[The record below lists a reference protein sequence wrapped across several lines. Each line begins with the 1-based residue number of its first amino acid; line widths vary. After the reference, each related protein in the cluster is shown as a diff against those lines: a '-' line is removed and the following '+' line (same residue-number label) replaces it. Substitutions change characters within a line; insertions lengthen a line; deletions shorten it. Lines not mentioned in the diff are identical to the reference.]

1 MLISPKRTRGT
12 LHLNMRL
19 PRRFCS
25 RMSVLLS
32 LVALAS
38 IMSGLVFS
46 VWPGISPHP
55 ALAKG
60 LSYSHLSP
68 LQKRFVSS
76 LLSSD
81 QASQQA
87 SNTHANATTPNAF
100 LPTSDDGCPRNHGN
114 NITVSQNCLTITDL
128 TLQGRGQVQTEPTI
142 AEDPLHPTHLVAG
155 FNDYSSGDSHCGSA
169 FSKDGGQSWT
179 DTTIPVGFSNGA
191 NFGGVV
197 RQYWQVSGNTSVA
210 WDTKG
215 NAYLSC
221 EAFMRGP
228 GITNNPDGSTA
239 FYVFRSTGSGGAS
252 WNFTGHPVAELFTQ
266 DPEALIDRPHMTVD
280 DHVGSPFQDRVYVSW
295 TALANDSFYIFEA
308 YSSDYGQSFS
318 APALVSSSSALC
330 VNNLGTPTPHGSC
343 NASEFSQPFT
353 GPDGALYVVYN
364 NYNAALGSAGDNHFQ
379 VLLSKSTDGGQTFS
393 PPVLA
398 GSFYDLPDCP
408 TYQGGQGGG
417 PCVPEKGP
425 SQNSIFRAANF
436 ASGTVNPINGS
447 IVVVFGSYINQ
458 DSNPATGCVPGGVTG
473 EGNVSYTGVK
483 TAGACSN
490 KILESVSTNGGTSF
504 NGDVADPT
512 TMTVVASAPGQRTTD
527 QWFPAAAFTRD
538 GKLVVSYYDRQYGQ
552 DETTGSI
559 DVSLSGSRDLRHFA
573 VNRVTSSS
581 LPLPTEFPSAQG
593 NGTFFGDYIGL
604 AAGENAYPIWTDT
617 RTLDLAL
624 CPGTGVVGV
633 PPKVCTFASAPNGPL
648 ANNQSVFSASFSET

>member
-1 MLISPKRTRGT
+1 MLILPKRKRGT
-12 LHLNMRL
+12 
-19 PRRFCS
+19 
-25 RMSVLLS
+25 RMIVLLS

-38 IMSGLVFS
+38 IVSGLTFS
-46 VWPGISPHP
+46 VWLGISPHP

-60 LSYSHLSP
+60 LSYSALSP
-68 LQKRFVSS
+68 LQKRFISGLV
-76 LLSSD
+76 SSD
-81 QASQQA
+81 QASQQ
-87 SNTHANATTPNAF
+87 SSKTHTNATTPKAF
-100 LPTSDDGCPRNHGN
+100 VPTSDDGCPRNHGN
-114 NITVSQNCLTITDL
+114 NITVSQNCLSITD
-128 TLQGRGQVQTEPTI
+128 TNLQGRGQVQTEPTI
-142 AEDPLHPTHLVAG
+142 AEDPLHPGHLVAG

-191 NFGGVV
+191 NFGGVD
-197 RQYWQVSGNTSVA
+197 REYWQVSGNTSVA

-228 GITNNPDGSTA
+228 GVTNNPDGSTA
-239 FYVFRSTGSGGAS
+239 FYVFRSTGNGGAS
-252 WNFTGHPVAELFTQ
+252 WNFSGRPVTELFTQ
-266 DPEALIDRPHMTVD
+266 DPEELIDRPHMTVD
-280 DHVGSPFQDRVYVSW
+280 DRVGSPFQDRVYVSW
-295 TALANDSFYIFEA
+295 TALADDSFYIFEA
-308 YSSDYGQSFS
+308 YSSDYGQTFS
-318 APALVSSSSALC
+318 APALVSTSSALC

-364 NYNAALGSAGDNHFQ
+364 NYNAALSNASDNHFQ
-379 VLLSKSTDGGQTFS
+379 VLLSKSTDGGQTFGS
-393 PPVLA
+393 PVLA

-417 PCVPEKGP
+417 PCLPEKGT

-473 EGNVSYTGVK
+473 EGNVFYTGVK

-504 NGDVADPT
+504 NGDVTDPT
-512 TMTVVASAPGQRTTD
+512 TMTVVPSASGQRTTD

-559 DVSLSGSRDLRHFA
+559 DVSLSGSRDLHHFA
-573 VNRVTSSS
+573 VNRVSSSS

-604 AAGENAYPIWTDT
+604 AADEDAHPIWTDT
-617 RTLDLAL
+617 RTADLAL
-624 CPGTGVVGV
+624 CPGTGIAGV
-633 PPKVCTFASAPNGPL
+633 PPKVCTFTATPNGHL
-648 ANNQSVFSASFSET
+648 ANNQDIFTSTVPES